1 MAQLARN
8 LALVADH
15 PVPWVDHQVPSV
27 ALARD
32 QTKVKEKERTREK
45 LALNRR
51 DERSNQQNHSNSWHV
66 TFAELLPS
74 N

>member
-32 QTKVKEKERTREK
+32 QTKVKEKEEEK
-45 LALNRR
+45 
-51 DERSNQQNHSNSWHV
+51 EEHV
-66 TFAELLPS
+66 RNLL
-74 N
+74 